1 MWMDSSAWTE
11 HNQGPWDPQN
21 IGGQTA
27 GLNTNQYLSST
38 IAVGAVI
45 AAAKRTKSAVLLD
58 RNRNVKK
65 FPGVKKGQAVTRGSQ
80 VNDFSYMLMPV
91 QYTLKL

>member
-1 MWMDSSAWTE
+1 MWIDSSAWTE
-11 HNQGPWDPQN
+11 HNQGPWDPQY

-27 GLNTNQYLSST
+27 GLNTNQYFFPSAAL
-38 IAVGAVI
+38 AVGAVI

-80 VNDFSYMLMPV
+80 VNDFSYMLMLV
-91 QYTLKL
+91 QYTL